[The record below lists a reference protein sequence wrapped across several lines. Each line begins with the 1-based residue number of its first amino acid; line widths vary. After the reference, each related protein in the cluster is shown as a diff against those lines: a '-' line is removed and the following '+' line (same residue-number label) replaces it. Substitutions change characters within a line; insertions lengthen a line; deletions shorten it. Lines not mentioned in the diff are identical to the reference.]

1 MSDLLK
7 KVQSSFEK
15 TKEQITKLS
24 KDLGAMTDLE
34 GDLAKLSD
42 NLQKS
47 ASSLRQVSKDHAKF
61 IAYATD
67 LNQNLETAVD
77 GLITVDPKKIND
89 SVKEVTKRVSALEK
103 SLDAKLKSLDSAQ
116 SELDGHLKNGM
127 SDIKRRINSGDKQ
140 VQDIEV
146 TIEKLLPETQKS
158 SAQAVNFLMIILI
171 CQIVGFAALAYRLY

>member
-15 TKEQITKLS
+15 TEEQITKLS

-47 ASSLRQVSKDHAKF
+47 ASSLRQVSKDHTKF
-61 IAYATD
+61 IAYASD
-67 LNQNLETAVD
+67 LNQNLESAVD

-89 SVKEVTKRVSALEK
+89 NIKELSKQSAALEK
-103 SLDAKLKSLDSAQ
+103 SLKKELSRLEGAQ
-116 SELDGHLKNGM
+116 SMLDDRFKNSI
-127 SDIKRRINSGDKQ
+127 SDLKRRINSVDKQ
-140 VQDIEV
+140 VQEIDA
-146 TIEKLLPETQKS
+146 TIERLLPETQKS
-158 SAQAVNFLMIILI
+158 SAQAFHLLIIILI